1 MALLAIA
8 VVCLIL
14 SMSFA
19 IMTEMFKF
27 TRLLWIAL
35 STSSILCACSSS
47 TIRFVSCFAITA
59 AVTPAVVMEAA
70 PMAVPISMGPD
81 TKNLFGLEIAVPFV
95 CFKNSVVKP
104 SNIDV
109 ISGNFLVAF
118 SFGVHFRP

>member
-8 VVCLIL
+8 EVCLIL

-59 AVTPAVVMEAA
+59 AVVMEAA
-70 PMAVPISMGPD
+70 PMAVPNRIGPD
-81 TKNLFGLEIAVPFV
+81 MKNLFGL
-95 CFKNSVVKP
+95 
-104 SNIDV
+104 
-109 ISGNFLVAF
+109 
-118 SFGVHFRP
+118 